1 VTTVSEQKSV
11 ATVDFQTPDGR
22 PVIIFAHQIVAV
34 TQMPTMKATAIVGPS
49 STAIPVTDSIQDAIT
64 KIKAAM
70 LPTTQTEVQA
80 DGT

>member
-1 VTTVSEQKSV
+1 
-11 ATVDFQTPDGR
+11 
-22 PVIIFAHQIVAV
+22 
-34 TQMPTMKATAIVGPS
+34 MPTMKATAIVGPS